1 MTAQT
6 PWVLGHTTHYSASN
20 TVPHVDEEEEGRS
33 NHTEAIHVHVVCDL
47 ASASCAVLERNVARS
62 PQAVATI
69 NSADNDTL
77 LKQIYWS

>member
-20 TVPHVDEEEEGRS
+20 TVPRVDEEEEGRS
-33 NHTEAIHVHVVCDL
+33 NHTVAIHVVCDL

-62 PQAVATI
+62 PQA
-69 NSADNDTL
+69 ADNDTL